1 MDKSDIAIVA
11 GGMGVAAL
19 VYFLNKKPGSI
30 PLAKQL
36 DVLNLKI
43 DPNITQSTVPGI
55 PANTTGKTQR
65 YTVDQ
70 YVYTPA
76 QAAALQAA
84 AKTLQAKLS
93 AALPGMSITLNE
105 TEAAAA
111 TVASGGVINSGSKVT
126 KNADGSTSVKLNAEP
141 IFGRLRT

>member
-1 MDKSDIAIVA
+1 MDKSDILIVA

-36 DVLNLKI
+36 DTLNLNI
-43 DPNITQSTVPGI
+43 DPTGA
-55 PANTTGKTQR
+55 PANTSGKTVR
-65 YTVDQ
+65 YKVSD

-111 TVASGGVINSGSKVT
+111 TVASGGVINSGSTVI

>member
-1 MDKSDIAIVA
+1 MDKSDILIVA

-30 PLAKQL
+30 PLTKQL
-36 DVLNLKI
+36 DTLNLNI
-43 DPNITQSTVPGI
+43 DPAGA
-55 PANTTGKTQR
+55 PANTSGKTVR
-65 YTVDQ
+65 YKVSD